1 MKKKNKEALMQKLM
15 DQLSQLKLPT
25 FIENL
30 QKIVDETPQ
39 SKEAILKAL
48 RDLSAAEITQRKER
62 NVAYRIEDAKFQ
74 QIQTVDTF
82 NFNYNPSTQK
92 LKNRYLK
99 LFDADI
105 TTQGLCV
112 LFVGSSGLGK
122 THLARALG
130 YHLCQCAQRVLFST
144 ISHMAV
150 DLTTAD
156 STGVLKKA
164 FGHYTKP
171 ALLILDEVGYVS
183 LREPESNLVFQII
196 SQRHDKR
203 RSTIV
208 TTNKS
213 FGEWNQIFHN
223 DAMAH
228 AIVDRLAER
237 SEVFHLEGK
246 SYRETHRERMK
257 S

>member
-1 MKKKNKEALMQKLM
+1 MQKLM
-15 DQLSQLKLPT
+15 DQLNQLKLPA

-30 QKIVDETPQ
+30 EKIIDQTPE

-48 RDLSAAEITQRKER
+48 LVLSEAEVTQRKEH
-62 NVAYRIEDAKFQ
+62 NVVYRIDQAKFQ

-99 LFDADI
+99 LFDANI
-105 TTQGLCV
+105 TDQGLCV

-130 YHLCQCAQRVLFST
+130 YHLCQCAQRVLFCT
-144 ISHMAV
+144 IGRMAL

-156 STGVLKKA
+156 STGMLKKA
-164 FGHYTKP
+164 FSYYTKP

-196 SQRHDKR
+196 SQRHDKK

-246 SYRETHRERMK
+246 SYRETHRQRMK

>member
-1 MKKKNKEALMQKLM
+1 MQKLM

-25 FIENL
+25 FIKNL

-39 SKEAILKAL
+39 SKEVILKAL
-48 RDLSAAEITQRKER
+48 LDLSSAEIAQRKER

-82 NFNYNPSTQK
+82 NFNYNASTQK

-99 LFDADI
+99 LFDTDFTA
-105 TTQGLCV
+105 QGLCV
-112 LFVGSSGLGK
+112 LFYGFSGLGK

-130 YHLCQCAQRVLFST
+130 YHLCQSAQRVLFST

-171 ALLILDEVGYVS
+171 ALLIIDEVGYVG

-237 SEVFHLEGK
+237 SEVFHLQGK

>member
-1 MKKKNKEALMQKLM
+1 MQKLM
-15 DQLSQLKLPT
+15 DQLNQLKLPA

-30 QKIVDETPQ
+30 EKIIDQTPE

-48 RDLSAAEITQRKER
+48 LVLSEAEVTQRKEH
-62 NVAYRIEDAKFQ
+62 NVVYRIDQAKFQ

-82 NFNYNPSTQK
+82 NFNYNSSTQK

-99 LFDADI
+99 LFDANI
-105 TTQGLCV
+105 TDQGLCV

-130 YHLCQCAQRVLFST
+130 YHLCQCAQRVLFTT
-144 ISHMAV
+144 IGRMAL

-156 STGVLKKA
+156 STGVLKKT
-164 FGHYTKP
+164 FSYYSKP

-196 SQRHDKR
+196 SQRHDKK

-246 SYRETHRERMK
+246 SYRETHRQRMK